1 MMSDSAGAGSPGS
14 TDCITVV
21 VIGPFPPPM
30 HGMAYVTAI
39 MTEQLRSRCNIH
51 VNNISPG
58 VLTRGLGYH
67 LVKATRVCRA
77 ALSLLWNARAQDA
90 SLYLPADAGLGT
102 YYTTL
107 FIILARLFRYRN
119 FIHHHN
125 FVYID
130 KRVMR
135 MALLARC
142 AGSKAVHIFLCPRME
157 RCYREHYP
165 WARQYLLLS
174 NAWNFSPADS
184 PPARPDSFLVLGH
197 LSNLGPE
204 KGLYDVLDTLR
215 AMIAREKRVRLVLA
229 GPPTTPEVRKDIE
242 AAIQEFGDALDYR
255 GPAFGAD
262 KDKFYRDIDVF
273 LFPSQ
278 NEGQPLVLF
287 EAMSQGVPS
296 ICYARGCMADDLA
309 EGGGFAAPVES
320 SFVDYALPILIDW
333 EGNPAALHEARIGSL
348 ARVHFLKAQASAE
361 LQTVV
366 NHIAAKTQASRS

>member
-1 MMSDSAGAGSPGS
+1 MMSYSARAGYPGT

-30 HGMAYVTAI
+30 HGMANVTAI

-67 LVKATRVCRA
+67 LVKATRVCLA
-77 ALSLLWNARAQDA
+77 ALSLLRNAAA
-90 SLYLPADAGLGT
+90 KNATLYIPADAGLGT

-107 FIILARLFRYRN
+107 FVILARMFRYRI
-119 FIHHHN
+119 FIHHHG

-130 KRVMR
+130 KRVPR
-135 MALLARC
+135 MALLAKC
-142 AGSKAVHIFLCPRME
+142 AGSEAVHIFLCSRME
-157 RCYREHYP
+157 RCYRELYP

-174 NAWNFSPADS
+174 NAWNFFPADS
-184 PPARPDSFLVLGH
+184 PPARPDSFLVMGH

-204 KGLYDVLDTLR
+204 KGFYDVLDTLR
-215 AMIAREKRVRLVLA
+215 AMTARKKRVRLILA
-229 GPPTTPEVRKDIE
+229 GPPTTPEVRKNIE
-242 AAIQEFGDALDYR
+242 AAMKEFGDALDYR

-296 ICYARGCMADDLA
+296 ICYARGCMADDLG

-320 SFVDYALPILIDW
+320 NFVDYALPILTDW
-333 EGNPAALHEARIGSL
+333 EGNPSGLREARTSSL
-348 ARVHFLKAQASAE
+348 ARAHLLRAQASAE

-366 NHIAAKTQASRS
+366 NQIAAKNQASQS